1 MGIYDHIRK
10 LFDSM
15 VKVLLFVCLLGVA
28 FTKPSPVIEE
38 TLLKPN
44 ASEIAKEIM
53 EINEIEAKE
62 ILAEMEDEE
71 MINDIVAKEIVAEK
85 LAEEIKEMAIAEMV
99 AEEII
104 EDIGVSG
111 DEILEGSGFAD
122 FDAVTA
128 VNEENLAEMEYEE
141 MINDIVAEE
150 IAEEELAE
158 EIKEIAEAEMIAEEI
173 IEDEIIDNEIL
184 EGSGFADIIIED
196 NYPSIIGIV

>member
-122 FDAVTA
+122 IDFGAVTA

-158 EIKEIAEAEMIAEEI
+158 EIKEIAE
-173 IEDEIIDNEIL
+173 DEIIANEIL

>member
-99 AEEII
+99 AEEIV
-104 EDIGVSG
+104 VSG

-122 FDAVTA
+122 IDFGAVTA

-158 EIKEIAEAEMIAEEI
+158 EIKEIAEAEI

-196 NYPSIIGIV
+196 NYPSIIGIL